1 MDTLDYLLE
10 IGLTLLLTLI
20 IEMSAAFLLKVR
32 DKYDFVN
39 IFFINGVT
47 NPLVN
52 LAYVMIVTLFSLE
65 QGAIYR
71 YIVVLILEII
81 VWFVEYRFF
90 LKTLKSLKF
99 SPALFSLI
107 LNAASFI
114 IGLFIL

>member
-1 MDTLDYLLE
+1 MDTFDYLLQ
-10 IGLTLLLTLI
+10 ICLILLLTLI

-32 DKYDFVN
+32 DKYDFLN
-39 IFFINGVT
+39 IFFINGIT

-52 LAYVMIVTLFSLE
+52 LFYALLITWFKLE
-65 QGAIYR
+65 QGSLYR

-81 VWFVEYRFF
+81 VWFVEYRFY
-90 LKTLKSLKF
+90 LKTLKNLKIR
-99 SPALFSLI
+99 PALFSFI

>member
-1 MDTLDYLLE
+1 MDTLDYLLQ
-10 IGLTLLLTLI
+10 ICLTLFLTLI

-32 DKYDFVN
+32 DKYDFLN
-39 IFFINGVT
+39 IFFINGIT

-52 LAYVMIVTLFSLE
+52 LFYALIITWLNLE
-65 QGAIYR
+65 QGSVYR

-81 VWFVEYRFF
+81 VWFVEYRFYF
-90 LKTLKSLKF
+90 KTLKNLKIH
-99 SPALFSLI
+99 PVLFSFI

>member
-1 MDTLDYLLE
+1 MDTLDYLLQ
-10 IGLTLLLTLI
+10 ICLTLFLTLI

-32 DKYDFVN
+32 DKYDFLN
-39 IFFINGVT
+39 IFFINGIT

-52 LAYVMIVTLFSLE
+52 LFYALIITWLNLE
-65 QGAIYR
+65 QGSVYR

-90 LKTLKSLKF
+90 LKTLKSLKI

>member
-81 VWFVEYRFF
+81 VWFVEYRFYF
-90 LKTLKSLKF
+90 KTLKNLKIH
-99 SPALFSLI
+99 PALFSFI